1 MTTQGTFESFPI
13 DRVIYGKPAAE
24 TLAAEAARLN
34 AQRVFLLVS
43 RTLDRETTWVAD
55 MRTALGSR
63 YAGSYDGMPSH
74 TPRDACLSATDA
86 ARAVGADLIVTFG
99 GGSGTDAGKMVRLAL
114 KHDIRGTQ
122 DFDRF
127 VARVGPDGRRV
138 IPEFDGPD
146 IPQIAIPTTLSGGDF
161 NISAGATDTRTML
174 KEIYRHPKIAP
185 SVIILDAAVTVRT
198 PMWLWLSTGIRALDH
213 AVETVCSQF
222 ADRRSWVE
230 AMEAIRLLARALPAT
245 KADPD
250 ALEPRLDALLAVWLS
265 MEHNRFKVP
274 MGASHGIGHVLG
286 GTCDVPHGYTSCVM
300 LPTVLKWNESH
311 NADRQALVA
320 EAFGQAGRR
329 ACDVV
334 HEFIAGLGMP
344 RSLAAVGVGA
354 DKFDTIARAALLDH
368 YLHTNPR
375 PVHGVPDI
383 MEMLQLAS

>member
-1 MTTQGTFESFPI
+1 MTVQGTHENFLI
-13 DRVIYGKPAAE
+13 DRIIYGKPAAP
-24 TLAAEAARLN
+24 TLAAEAERLG
-34 AQRVFLLVS
+34 AKRVFLLVS
-43 RTLDRETTWVAD
+43 RTLDRETDWVDA
-55 MRTALGSR
+55 MRAALGPR
-63 YAGSYDGMPSH
+63 YAGSHDGMPSH
-74 TPRDACLSATDA
+74 TPRDAVLTATEA

-127 VARVGPDGRRV
+127 VARVGPDGKRV
-138 IPEFDGPD
+138 IPVFDGPD

-161 NISAGATDTRTML
+161 NLSAGATDTRTML
-174 KEIYRHPKIAP
+174 KEIFRHSLIAP
-185 SVIILDAAVTVRT
+185 RVIILDAAVTVRT

-222 ADRRSWVE
+222 ADKRSYAE
-230 AMEAIRLLARALPAT
+230 ALEAIRLLAVALPAT

-250 ALEPRLDALLAVWLS
+250 ALAPRLDALLGVWLS

-286 GTCDVPHGYTSCVM
+286 GTCDVPHGYTSCIM
-300 LPTVLKWNESH
+300 LPTVLRWNEPA

-334 HEFIAGLGMP
+334 HDFVAGLGLP
-344 RSLAAVGVGA
+344 RTLAEVGVTP
-354 DKFDTIARAALLDH
+354 DRFDTVAKAALLDH

-375 PVHGVPDI
+375 PVHGVDDI
-383 MEMLQLAS
+383 LEMLRLAA